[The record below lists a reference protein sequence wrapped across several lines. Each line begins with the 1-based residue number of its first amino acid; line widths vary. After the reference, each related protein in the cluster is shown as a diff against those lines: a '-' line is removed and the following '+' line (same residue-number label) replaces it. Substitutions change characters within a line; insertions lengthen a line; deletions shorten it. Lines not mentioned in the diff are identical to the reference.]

1 MMLGGM
7 SAQQQL
13 WLLGGGQ
20 PSFDR
25 RFTTARRIDLGHGAW
40 IEHVR
45 GWVSGHDAL
54 FTALH
59 GAMSWRAEQR
69 VMYERVV
76 DVPRLLADVPQDGT
90 GHPLLPEMAE
100 ALGARHGA
108 HFDALT
114 LALYRDG
121 HDSVAWHRDRC
132 HRDRERCVVV
142 VTSLGGARR
151 FMVRPLSPVGRPA
164 PGGASITVTVAGG
177 DVLVMGG
184 TCQRTVEH
192 CVPKTK
198 RADPRI
204 AIMFRHTE
212 PIAPRVT

>member
-1 MMLGGM
+1 MG
-7 SAQQQL
+7 AQQL
-13 WLLGGGQ
+13 WLMGDGE

-25 RFTTARRIDLGHGAW
+25 GFAGARTIDLGRGAW
-40 IEHVR
+40 MAHVR
-45 GWVSGHDAL
+45 GWVRGHDVLFGAL
-54 FTALH
+54 ER
-59 GAMSWRAEQR
+59 AMSWRAERR

-76 DVPRLLADVPQDGT
+76 DVPRLLARVPEDGA
-90 GHPLLPEMAE
+90 GHPLLPAMAE
-100 ALGARHGA
+100 ALGARYGA
-108 HFDALT
+108 HLDAIT

-121 HDSVAWHRDRC
+121 NDCVAWHRDHD
-132 HRDRERCVVV
+132 HRDRERCVVA

-151 FMVRPLSPVGRPA
+151 FLVRPLAGTGRS
-164 PGGASITVTVAGG
+164 GGGRAGGGSVALTVAAG

-192 CVPKTK
+192 CVPKTA

-212 PIAPRVT
+212 PIAPRVR